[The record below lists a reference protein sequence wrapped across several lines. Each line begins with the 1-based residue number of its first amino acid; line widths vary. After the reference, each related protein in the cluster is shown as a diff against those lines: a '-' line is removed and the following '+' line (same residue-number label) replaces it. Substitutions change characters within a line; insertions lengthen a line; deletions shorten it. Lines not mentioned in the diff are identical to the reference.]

1 MSAASD
7 AFRGR
12 ICHVTTLDDIDRRI
26 LLELQQDGRL
36 TNQELADRVGLS
48 PSPCLRRVRLL
59 QESGVIARY
68 AAVLSQD
75 ALGLSITAF
84 ARLSLLSHA
93 AGVVDEVEARL
104 RAIPEVVEAYLL
116 AGDDDYLVKIV
127 IESFAAYE
135 DLLRR
140 EIRAIPSLASIK
152 TTFAFAATKPQ
163 SPLPVR

>member
-1 MSAASD
+1 MM
-7 AFRGR
+7 
-12 ICHVTTLDDIDRRI
+12 TLDAIDRRI
-26 LLELQQDGRL
+26 LLELQTDGRL

-59 QESGVIARY
+59 QEAGVIERY

-84 ARLSLLSHA
+84 ARLTLLSHSSA
-93 AGVVDEVEARL
+93 VVDEVEEKL

-127 IESFAAYE
+127 IRSFAAYE

-140 EIRAIPSLASIK
+140 ELRSIPSLASIK
-152 TTFAFAATKPQ
+152 TTFAFAVTKPQ
-163 SPLPVR
+163 SPLPLP